1 MSRCI
6 MVLSALRSGSSC
18 VAGALH
24 RLGVDMGEGHFQPAD
39 KNNQAGYHEDLRWS
53 AVTKRITGGRYY
65 HDSFMPAE
73 IPEDAAAEY
82 SELARQRR
90 AEHGIWGIKSPRMA
104 LVAHWIWPYL
114 EDCRIVVVHRL
125 REQSI
130 ASLQRHSA
138 LGYPAQYSLTKGAA
152 EEIIDRHLVAVE
164 QRLTE
169 FWGPVLH
176 VSYNALLEE
185 PVEQIVRL
193 ADFCFPGIG
202 LPTPYCDTILE
213 VAGWINPE
221 LNHHKEIGV

>member
-53 AVTKRITGGRYY
+53 AVTKRITGGRFY

-73 IPEDAAAEY
+73 IRDEDAAEY

-90 AEHGIWGIKSPRMA
+90 AEHNIWGIKSPRMA

-125 REQSI
+125 REQAI

-138 LGYPAQYSLTKGAA
+138 IGYPAQYSLTNGAA
-152 EEIIDRHLVAVE
+152 AEIIDRHLGAVE

-169 FWGPVLH
+169 FRGAVLH
-176 VSYNALLEE
+176 VSYDALLEC
-185 PVEQIVRL
+185 PADQLARL
-193 ADFCFPGIG
+193 ECFCFDGKWHLAP
-202 LPTPYCDTILE
+202 DAE
-213 VAGWINPE
+213 RVQVVADWINPE
-221 LNHHKEIGV
+221 LNHHKEIA